1 MAEEILKLE
10 VDYPLLCTRGAVLF
24 PKNDMNI
31 EAGRV
36 FSKNA
41 IKIAMNDFNNHII
54 VVPQLPNKSTKMQFL
69 LMVQLQKLK

>member
-36 FSKNA
+36 FFKKRNQ
-41 IKIAMNDFNNHII
+41 NRNE
-54 VVPQLPNKSTKMQFL
+54 
-69 LMVQLQKLK
+69 